1 MNIMKEAKED
11 VHSRKRSCTGT
22 KAQDVHV
29 HVHVHLPNTNTQNG
43 HTKDVHTTCTSSRSS
58 SSGIPQVPPFR
69 YVPQGPRGPDSRHT
83 PTVCSYP
90 HSPFIPTGLR

>member
-43 HTKDVHTTCTSSRSS
+43 HTKDVHPPIRVLQEFPKFHRSVTFHRALAARTADTH
-58 SSGIPQVPPFR
+58 PQSAVTHIARSFP
-69 YVPQGPRGPDSRHT
+69 
-83 PTVCSYP
+83 
-90 HSPFIPTGLR
+90 LA

>member
-29 HVHVHLPNTNTQNG
+29 HVHVHLPNTNTQNVTPRTFTPPAPLPVRVLQEFPKF
-43 HTKDVHTTCTSSRSS
+43 HRSVTFHRALAARTADTH
-58 SSGIPQVPPFR
+58 PQSAVTHIARSFP
-69 YVPQGPRGPDSRHT
+69 
-83 PTVCSYP
+83 
-90 HSPFIPTGLR
+90 LA